1 MSYGKPGR
9 GAKAYQKVGVTS
21 GVVDATPHR
30 LVQMLLDGA
39 VEKVSIAKG
48 ALERNDIPEKG
59 KYIVWAVTI
68 IEGLRA
74 SLDMERGGE
83 IATNLDNLYD
93 YMGRR
98 LTAANI
104 DNDPEILTE
113 VTSLLTE
120 IRDAWDAMPDEVK
133 VPGGGGGPTAQ
144 GSVG

>member
-21 GVVDATPHR
+21 GVMDATPHR

-39 VEKVSIAKG
+39 VEKISIAKG
-48 ALERNDIPEKG
+48 ALERDDIPEKG

-68 IEGLRA
+68 VEGLRA
-74 SLDMERGGE
+74 SLDLERGGE
-83 IATNLDNLYD
+83 IATNLDSLYE

-104 DNDPEILTE
+104 DNDPEILAE
-113 VTSLLTE
+113 VAGLLSE
-120 IRDAWDAMPDEVK
+120 IRDAWDAVPDEVK
-133 VPGGGGGPTAQ
+133 VPGGSAPAAQ